1 MGRGARAAAVAVPLL
16 LASTACGPVGTDVAA
31 PPTSPSAR
39 AGEPGP
45 AAEVLEASAVVLGLE
60 RPRYLS
66 ERGELEVTVT
76 SRAGEDLHVVGAG
89 LTSPAFPG
97 AAPAR
102 TDTVLAPG
110 ARTDFRVTP
119 GPADCDAVVDA
130 GVVDLHVDVAGPPRR
145 ATQAVDAQV
154 LRDLFA
160 EECAAERLARVVDVA
175 WSPDGWQ
182 DTGERALAGDLV
194 LTRVPGAERPDVEV
208 VDAQGS
214 VLVRLGLDLPLR
226 LDADDD
232 ATSLPVRLVPARCD
246 GHALGEAKRV
256 FDWYLRVR
264 LDGEEL
270 LVEAD
275 AAGQEDVLRDWLSR
289 TCSVESG

>member
-1 MGRGARAAAVAVPLL
+1 M
-16 LASTACGPVGTDVAA
+16 
-31 PPTSPSAR
+31 
-39 AGEPGP
+39 
-45 AAEVLEASAVVLGLE
+45 
-60 RPRYLS
+60 
-66 ERGELEVTVT
+66 
-76 SRAGEDLHVVGAG
+76 
-89 LTSPAFPG
+89 
-97 AAPAR
+97 
-102 TDTVLAPG
+102 
-110 ARTDFRVTP
+110 
-119 GPADCDAVVDA
+119 
-130 GVVDLHVDVAGPPRR
+130 
-145 ATQAVDAQV
+145 
-154 LRDLFA
+154 
-160 EECAAERLARVVDVA
+160 
-175 WSPDGWQ
+175 
-182 DTGERALAGDLV
+182 
-194 LTRVPGAERPDVEV
+194 PGAERPDVEV

-214 VLVRLGLDLPLR
+214 VLVRLVLDLPLR